1 MQKSFSNTEAS
12 GGARILLCGLI
23 CCAAM
28 AVTGCPHAAPAPKYA
43 WRGIARPPV
52 PVTRGTEE
60 APLLEANADQA
71 QTTLPVVITIPPERP
86 APPHRAAPP
95 EPEPAKPP
103 SAPQI
108 SPQLAPQDQARAQ
121 SDAEA
126 DLNTAR
132 QNLNSVAG
140 RQMNS
145 TQQDLA
151 DKIRSFMAQARE
163 AVTAGD
169 WLTAKNLAEK
179 ARVLSEELVHSF

>member
-1 MQKSFSNTEAS
+1 M
-12 GGARILLCGLI
+12 
-23 CCAAM
+23 
-28 AVTGCPHAAPAPKYA
+28 
-43 WRGIARPPV
+43 
-52 PVTRGTEE
+52 
-60 APLLEANADQA
+60 
-71 QTTLPVVITIPPERP
+71 VITIPPERP
-86 APPHRAAPP
+86 AAPHRAAPP
-95 EPEPAKPP
+95 EAEPAKPP

-163 AVTAGD
+163 AITAGD
-169 WLTAKNLAEK
+169 WLAAKNLAEK
-179 ARVLSEELVHSF
+179 ARVLSEELVRSF

>member
-1 MQKSFSNTEAS
+1 MQTRFSNSAS
-12 GGARILLCGLI
+12 SSAARIFLGGLV
-23 CCAAM
+23 CCAAL
-28 AVTGCPHAAPAPKYA
+28 AAGGCPHAAPAPKYT
-43 WRGIARPPV
+43 WRGITRAPIS
-52 PVTRGTEE
+52 VTRGTEA
-60 APLLEANADQA
+60 APSLEANANQSQA
-71 QTTLPVVITIPPERP
+71 GLPVVITIPPERP
-86 APPHRAAPP
+86 AAPHRAAPP
-95 EPEPAKPP
+95 EAEPAKPP

-151 DKIRSFMAQARE
+151 DKIRSFMAQARD
-163 AVTAGD
+163 AITAGD
-169 WLTAKNLAEK
+169 WLAAKNLAEK
-179 ARVLSEELVHSF
+179 ARVLSEELVRSF